1 MSMQPPRRQS
11 KEVSGNMEEE
21 TGTGDDVSLQKEEG
35 GRRQDDGVQK
45 SSHWL
50 WDVFQA
56 FQAREEL
63 KSFLVIIY
71 SLRSNVV
78 SKSLL

>member
-1 MSMQPPRRQS
+1 
-11 KEVSGNMEEE
+11 MEEE

-63 KSFLVIIY
+63 KSFLVMY
-71 SLRSNVV
+71 SQNYTGSFRMNNR
-78 SKSLL
+78 KTKTSL